1 MSLAQ
6 ARVEKTNTPA
16 AETSTNQDSGENE
29 ENKEEEETSKALR
42 RRVKRDN

>member
-1 MSLAQ
+1 MSLVQ

-29 ENKEEEETSKALR
+29 ENKGEETSKAPR